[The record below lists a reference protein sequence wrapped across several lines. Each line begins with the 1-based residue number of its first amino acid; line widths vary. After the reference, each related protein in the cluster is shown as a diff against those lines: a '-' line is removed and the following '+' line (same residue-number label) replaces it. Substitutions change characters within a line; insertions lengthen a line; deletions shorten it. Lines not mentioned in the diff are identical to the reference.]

1 MQTERPA
8 GGTTELTDL
17 EVRLRR
23 DARRCLDTALRAV
36 DPERLVTDA
45 LREEVLAAGSSVLL
59 VAVGKAAAA
68 MARGARAVIGE
79 RVAQGIVLAPRGAT
93 PPAPPP
99 LQTFHG
105 GHPVPDE
112 AGVAGAQAVLD
123 LVRGAG
129 RSDQILLLLSG
140 GGSALMTLPPDD
152 ITLHDVRTVTAQ
164 LLAAGAPIEDLNCV
178 RKHLDRLKGGQLARE
193 AAPAHVLALVLSDVV
208 GDPLDVIA
216 SGPVSPDPTT
226 FADAI
231 NVLERYRVWASAPPA
246 VRDHLEAGR
255 AGDVPETPK
264 RGERP
269 FARVRARLVG
279 RGRTAA
285 AAALA
290 EAAVLG
296 YETHLLSDSLTGEA
310 REVGRSLAEIGRRV
324 RDSGVPLPPPACLA
338 AAGETVV
345 TVRGDGVGGR
355 NQELALAAAL
365 ALENVDGVIV
375 ASMGTD
381 GIDGP
386 TDAAGALATWTTL
399 ARARRAGL
407 DPRAAL
413 DRNDSYPFF
422 RALGD
427 LIVTG
432 PTGTN
437 VMDLQ
442 LVLVAGSL
450 RTGS

>member
-1 MQTERPA
+1 MHSERA
-8 GGTTELTDL
+8 ADQATELADL

-23 DARRCLDTALRAV
+23 DARRCLDAALRAV
-36 DPERLVTDA
+36 DPERLVTEA
-45 LREEVLAAGSSVLL
+45 LRDEILPAGSSVLL

-68 MARGARAVIGE
+68 MTRGACAVIGDGI
-79 RVAQGIVLAPRGAT
+79 AQGIVLAPRGAGGA
-93 PPAPPP
+93 APPP

-112 AGVAGAQAVLD
+112 SGVAGAQAILD

-140 GGSALMTLPPDD
+140 GGSALMTLPPDN
-152 ITLHDVRTVTAQ
+152 ITLADVRTVTAQ

-193 AAPAHVLALVLSDVV
+193 AAPAQVLALVLSDVV

-226 FADAI
+226 YADAI
-231 NVLERYRVWASAPPA
+231 NVLERYGVWENTPPS
-246 VRDHLEAGR
+246 VRDQLEAGR

-285 AAALA
+285 EAALA
-290 EAAVLG
+290 EASRLG
-296 YETHLLSDSLTGEA
+296 YEPHLLSDSLTGEA
-310 REVGRSLAEIGRRV
+310 REVGRSLAGIGRRV
-324 RDSGVPLPPPACLA
+324 RDAGVPLPPPACLA

-345 TVRGDGVGGR
+345 TVRGDGLGGR
-355 NQELALAAAL
+355 NQELALAAVL
-365 ALENVDGVIV
+365 ALENADGVIV

-386 TDAAGALATWTTL
+386 TDAAGALATWTTV
-399 ARARRAGL
+399 ARARQLGL

-413 DRNDSYPFF
+413 ERNDSYPFF

-442 LVLVAGSL
+442 LVLVAAPKS
-450 RTGS
+450 